1 MCKLNSA
8 QDSYKNA
15 VKRNEVSA
23 STPTFLAPPGQ
34 SNGPS
39 NNTTPTPGESLRSS
53 PETPTNTTPV
63 PNHESPTLS
72 LGEGTS
78 AGTAM
83 ASSAAAP
90 PRTLPGI
97 SEHSSALSSTASLTA
112 APVSPPVRLVDVHS
126 SVSGVTR
133 GRLPGAVGLRSS
145 DSLKSIDT
153 ASITTTEGS
162 SSSSGSDTPIQ
173 LLPPPPSK
181 SDIQG
186 TPRRGGTAQLV
197 RAHTHTT
204 LPAPWGTP
212 PTTPLLT
219 GAATGNTAMLPASG
233 GGGLSNS
240 CSSMHQKLRKT
251 LSGGGSSSRRP
262 LFRKDI
268 KTPPSLSPPAQRKGR
283 LGTLKALHDK
293 AKSMDVMFV

>member
-15 VKRNEVSA
+15 TKRSEGSA

-34 SNGPS
+34 SSDHPS
-39 NNTTPTPGESLRSS
+39 NNTTPTAGGSLRSS

-63 PNHESPTLS
+63 PHRGSPS
-72 LGEGTS
+72 PSQGVGTS
-78 AGTAM
+78 SGTVI
-83 ASSAAAP
+83 SPAAP
-90 PRTLPGI
+90 PRSLPGI
-97 SEHSSALSSTASLTA
+97 SEQSVKLSLSSLTA
-112 APVSPPVRLVDVHS
+112 APVSPPVKLVEVHP

-133 GRLPGAVGLRSS
+133 GRLPGAYIRGS
-145 DSLKSIDT
+145 DSLRSIDA

-181 SDIQG
+181 SDITG
-186 TPRRGGTAQLV
+186 APRRGGTAQLV

-212 PTTPLLT
+212 PTTPLLK
-219 GAATGNTAMLPASG
+219 GATSGNTAMLPASG
-233 GGGLSNS
+233 GGGLSSS
-240 CSSMHQKLRKT
+240 CSSVHQKLRKT
-251 LSGGGSSSRRP
+251 LSGGASSKRP

-268 KTPPSLSPPAQRKGR
+268 KPTQTLSPPAQRKGR

-293 AKSMDVMFV
+293 AKSMDVMIV